1 MKIMQKFIMQPYRAL
16 VLRYGIFLFA
26 CVLAGCSALRLGYA
40 NGDTVTYWWLNSYID
55 INEEQK
61 PWVRQDIERLFTWH
75 RKTQLG
81 DYAQYL
87 EQVQQRLQH
96 PVKPDDLMQDYAGI
110 KKRSLVFIDKALPEL
125 TRLAMDLQPEQI
137 AHLEKKFASNNE
149 AYRKEYL
156 KGNLEDRQLFRFKK
170 VLKQAEYW
178 FGNFTSEQEAQI
190 RKASDARPLDNEL
203 WAEERRQRQQ
213 ELLRILRKI
222 QSDKPSKEAVSAMLR
237 QYVERSFDNFT
248 YAEHKDFFDGMRNG
262 SANMVAVIANV
273 ATQEQREHA
282 RERLQKWIDD
292 CRALA
297 AK

>member
-1 MKIMQKFIMQPYRAL
+1 MQKFIMQPYRAL
-16 VLRYGIFLFA
+16 VLRYGVFLFA
-26 CVLAGCSALRLGYA
+26 CLLAGCSALRLGYA

-81 DYAQYL
+81 EYAQYL

-96 PVKPDDLMQDYAGI
+96 PVKPDDVMQDYAGI

-137 AHLEKKFASNNE
+137 ARLEKKFASNNE

-156 KGNLEDRQLFRFKK
+156 RGNLEDRQLFRFKK
-170 VLKQAEYW
+170 VMKQAEYW

-222 QSDKPSKEAVSAMLR
+222 QSDKPSREAVSAMLR

-248 YAEHKDFFDGMRNG
+248 YAEHKEFFDGMRAG

-273 ATQEQREHA
+273 ATQEQRDHA

>member
-1 MKIMQKFIMQPYRAL
+1 MQKFIMQPYRAL

-87 EQVQQRLQH
+87 EQVQQRLHH
-96 PVKPDDLMQDYAGI
+96 PVKPDDVMQDYAGI

>member
-1 MKIMQKFIMQPYRAL
+1 
-16 VLRYGIFLFA
+16 
-26 CVLAGCSALRLGYA
+26 
-40 NGDTVTYWWLNSYID
+40 
-55 INEEQK
+55 
-61 PWVRQDIERLFTWH
+61 
-75 RKTQLG
+75 
-81 DYAQYL
+81 
-87 EQVQQRLQH
+87 
-96 PVKPDDLMQDYAGI
+96 MQDYAGI

>member
-1 MKIMQKFIMQPYRAL
+1 MQPYRAL

>member
-1 MKIMQKFIMQPYRAL
+1 MQKFIMWPYRAFL
-16 VLRYGIFLFA
+16 LRYGIFLFA
-26 CVLAGCSALRLGYA
+26 CLLAGCSALRLGYA
-40 NGDTVTYWWLNSYID
+40 NGDTVVYWWLNSYID

-61 PWVRQDIERLFTWH
+61 PWVRQDIERLFAWH
-75 RKTQLG
+75 RKTQLN
-81 DYAQYL
+81 DYAQYM
-87 EQVQQRLQH
+87 EQIQQRLQR
-96 PVKPDDLMQDYAGI
+96 PVKPEEVMQDYAGI
-110 KKRSLVFIDKALPEL
+110 RKRSMVVIDKALPEL
-125 TRLAMDLQPEQI
+125 TRLAMDLQPEQLT
-137 AHLEKKFASNNE
+137 HLEKKFASNNE

-156 KGNLEDRQLFRFKK
+156 RGNLEDRQLFRFKK

-178 FGNFTSEQEAQI
+178 FGNFTTEQEAQI

-222 QSDKPSKEAVSAMLR
+222 QSDKPSREDASAMLR
-237 QYVERSFDNFT
+237 QYIERNFENFT
-248 YAEHKDFFDGMRNG
+248 YAQHKDFFDDTRAG

-273 ATQEQREHA
+273 ATQEQRDHA

-292 CRALA
+292 CRSLA

>member
-1 MKIMQKFIMQPYRAL
+1 MQPYRAL

-96 PVKPDDLMQDYAGI
+96 PVKPDDVMQDYAGI